1 MSKAA
6 ELAKMGEVLTNGQ
19 IGGRRNIF
27 INGAMQVSQ
36 RATSFTFAHDGTTNA
51 YTLDRWQWQMHN
63 TDELDG
69 TITQDSD
76 APSGFKNSYKW
87 ATGTAESAI
96 ATDEFVAFRQN
107 VEAQDLQQLKYGTA
121 DAKTLTISFYVKSS
135 VTGTYGL
142 SLYKPDQTAR
152 SNNKTYTI
160 DSANT
165 WEFKTVTFPAD
176 TGGGGIDDD
185 TGNGMS
191 VYWVLATGATYG
203 GTNSSGAWINN
214 STASFFGGHAQDGVI
229 TTASATW
236 LITGVQMEVGSTS
249 TPFEHRSFGE
259 ELQLCQR
266 YYYERMGA
274 GTALAVSGGQFQ
286 WVMSGLAYNTTLGIG
301 GLSFPTPMRTTPTL
315 GYSNVGHFV
324 KQTAGRGDYVTGLN
338 LYDGVENA
346 TTTTAYIQFN
356 TSTST
361 AGGAQ
366 MTTESSSAR
375 LNFDAEL

>member
-6 ELAKMGEVLTNGQ
+6 ELAKMGEVLTNSQ
-19 IGGRRNIF
+19 VGGRRNIF
-27 INGAMQVSQ
+27 INGAMQVSE
-36 RATSFTFAHDGTTNA
+36 RATSFAFAHDGTTNA

-76 APSGFKNSYKW
+76 APNGFKNSYKW

-121 DAKTLTISFYVKSS
+121 DAETLTISFYVKSS

-176 TGGGGIDDD
+176 TGGGGIDND

-191 VYWVLATGATYG
+191 VYWVLASGATYD

-214 STASFFGGHAQDGVI
+214 STASFFGGHVQDGVI

-236 LITGVQMEVGSTS
+236 LITGVQMEVGSTA

-259 ELQLCQR
+259 EKRLCQR
-266 YYYERMGA
+266 YYQQETLSWQIGVE
-274 GTALAVSGGQFQ
+274 GTRNTLLPFPHKVSMRSAPTATLTGG
-286 WVMSGLAYNTTLGIG
+286 SATNGTL
-301 GLSFPTPMRTTPTL
+301 L
-315 GYSNVGHFV
+315 GTSNV
-324 KQTAGRGDYVTGLN
+324 TSETTGLHAWYGGSGS
-338 LYDGVENA
+338 LQNA
-346 TTTTAYIQFN
+346 VFSGYTFKADSEI
-356 TSTST
+356 
-361 AGGAQ
+361 
-366 MTTESSSAR
+366 
-375 LNFDAEL
+375 

>member
-76 APSGFKNSYKW
+76 APNGFRNSFKW

-121 DAKTLTISFYVKSS
+121 DAETLTISFYVKSS

-176 TGGGGIDDD
+176 TGGGGIDND

-191 VYWVLATGATYG
+191 VYWALASGATYD

-236 LITGVQMEVGSTS
+236 QITGVQMEVGSTA

-259 ELQLCQR
+259 ELLLCQR
-266 YYYERMGA
+266 YYREFGGDSSSDALFAGMWFSATTVYCPVQLLPHMRAAPTVSRKTTNSSDFDIFGA
-274 GTALAVSGGQFQ
+274 GFSDQGDQAVGSNIRHNNFRFYIIGGVSRTAGHGSWTQTSGGQ
-286 WVMSGLAYNTTLGIG
+286 AITC
-301 GLSFPTPMRTTPTL
+301 
-315 GYSNVGHFV
+315 
-324 KQTAGRGDYVTGLN
+324 
-338 LYDGVENA
+338 
-346 TTTTAYIQFN
+346 
-356 TSTST
+356 
-361 AGGAQ
+361 
-366 MTTESSSAR
+366 
-375 LNFDAEL
+375 DAEL